1 MKPFTRIGIEVETY
15 ENLKNYMKN
24 HANEIRKH
32 FDLNDDRSVTYSNA
46 IDYVIAHNTTK

>member
-32 FDLNDDRSVTYSNA
+32 LDLNDDKAITYSDA